1 MQHKYN
7 KYLALILCFAMVLAL
22 IPAASFADAGAA
34 AASAPVVQKAK
45 DLRKPTEKAAPE
57 AARADTYLDTPL
69 TLGTNTCDVGEGV
82 TVYRPFVP
90 SEDGLYWFYSDCDE
104 DTYGYLQDA
113 DHNELAYN
121 DDGGNGMNFSMRET
135 LTGGET
141 YYLGARFYSNSVS
154 GSFDVCVEQLD
165 ATACGETTCIGATTP
180 HPAS

>member
-69 TLGTNTCDVGEGV
+69 TLGTNTYDVGEGE

-104 DTYGYLQDA
+104 DTYGYLLDA
-113 DHNELAYN
+113 DYNELAYN
-121 DDGGNGMNFSMRET
+121 DDGGNGANFSMRET
-135 LTGGET
+135 LTGGAFT
-141 YYLGARFYSNSVS
+141 AAPSPVPSTSVLS
-154 GSFDVCVEQLD
+154 SSMRPPA
-165 ATACGETTCIGATTP
+165 ATICIGATTP